1 MQFFHIAPLVFLVAG
16 FVLVNLTLFAGDKA
30 GFMEEYAIVR
40 INMSDFGKNLFSDAN
55 GSEENKDD
63 DDDKSSVGD
72 ILSGIIDDV
81 KDKAADT
88 LNQVGNRIAGRL
100 TEELGI
106 EEWYSIHIQEFC
118 QGNFRNGSASFDVLN
133 CTMSRPG
140 SRINLTEILD
150 GEMAV
155 GPIDLSLADF
165 RWPAGIQRQVS
176 KLNSAL
182 HAVFVFYVLAVAL
195 AGAAVI
201 CNAVILFLPAFTPI
215 LIIANAVLAG
225 LASVNIGLGST
236 ITTVM
241 GGLVAET
248 ITDLGEFVGVT
259 AVQGTQFLALTW
271 VAFGVV
277 TVAAAYWA
285 NEFRKV
291 RKTAKM
297 MGRWEMKEATRV

>member
-1 MQFFHIAPLVFLVAG
+1 
-16 FVLVNLTLFAGDKA
+16 
-30 GFMEEYAIVR
+30 
-40 INMSDFGKNLFSDAN
+40 
-55 GSEENKDD
+55 
-63 DDDKSSVGD
+63 
-72 ILSGIIDDV
+72 
-81 KDKAADT
+81 
-88 LNQVGNRIAGRL
+88 
-100 TEELGI
+100 
-106 EEWYSIHIQEFC
+106 
-118 QGNFRNGSASFDVLN
+118 
-133 CTMSRPG
+133 
-140 SRINLTEILD
+140 
-150 GEMAV
+150 MAV

-195 AGAAVI
+195 SGAAVI

-225 LASVNIGLGST
+225 LASINIGLGST